1 MPALRYEIRLTDD
14 ELRTAWL
21 TEDNARRGLLRR
33 SIGPAL
39 VVFGLGSIVSGGV
52 GQGGDVLAQLLGVAA
67 VALGLFHVARPFLVI
82 ARVLAERRRR
92 GDDTVIVVLDDD
104 GIGLTRQGKSMRMP
118 WKDVTAA
125 GQRDTYVWY
134 ELRGQ
139 HRAPIP
145 LRVVPDAEALRA
157 LLRERTR
164 WLP

>member
-1 MPALRYEIRLTDD
+1 MTALRYEIALTDD

-21 TEDNARRGLLRR
+21 TEDRARRGFLRR

-39 VVFGLGSIVSGGV
+39 VVFGLGTLVSQPDGT
-52 GQGGDVLAQLLGVAA
+52 ARLLGIAA
-67 VALGLFHVARPFLVI
+67 VAWGLFQLARPFLVV
-82 ARVLAERRRR
+82 AQVLKERRAR
-92 GDDTVIVVLDDD
+92 GGDEVTVVLDDD
-104 GIGLTRQGKSMRMP
+104 GIALTRQGKSMRAP

-157 LLRERTR
+157 LLREKTR
-164 WLP
+164 WVA